1 MTTYSRQP
9 LALRWLALLAAA
21 ILSLS
26 ALLISPLTAHANAT
40 NPEKTSISIVSSH
53 TGATQAAA
61 NPLQVVTATIT
72 FDQNITVS
80 SASALRAELDV
91 SLNGT
96 NIPAIG
102 ETSPDP
108 YMVFDVGTI
117 GTNYFTVKIY
127 TPDPP
132 PANGEFSIVGADL
145 TITSASTNATLGKVL
160 NSVTKT
166 GTSNVALWPNTAFS
180 NQIIATGLGFGTAT
194 STPGDN
200 FTSISPSLTI
210 PISSLPQVRGVNY
223 VELGYTDDTGFH
235 KVYAT
240 TDPFG
245 DYTYFLAVWPTG
257 VPSLTGCI
265 PLYSGSFITKTA
277 NDYANT
283 IASAINYPFN
293 NTGYTATVTG
303 GTLTVTKN
311 TMVYDDGETIS
322 LRVINYT
329 NQ

>member
-9 LALRWLALLAAA
+9 LAMRWLALLAVA

-26 ALLISPLTAHANAT
+26 ALLLSPLTAHANAT
-40 NPEKTSISIVSSH
+40 NPEKSSISIVSSH

-96 NIPAIG
+96 NIPAVG
-102 ETSPDP
+102 EVSPDP
-108 YMVFDVGTI
+108 YMIFDVGTI

-127 TPDPP
+127 TPNPP
-132 PANGEFSIVGADL
+132 PASGMFAIMGAAL
-145 TITSASTNATLGKVL
+145 SITSSSTDATLGKVL

-166 GTSNVALWPNTAFS
+166 GTSDVALWPNTAFS
-180 NQIIATGLGFGTAT
+180 NQIIATGLGFGSAT

-200 FTSISPSLTI
+200 ATSTAPSLSI
-210 PISSLPQVRGVNY
+210 PISSLPQVRGVSY

-235 KVYAT
+235 KVNAT
-240 TDPFG
+240 YDSSGLPFSWPS
-245 DYTYFLAVWPTG
+245 AVS
-257 VPSLTGCI
+257 SLTGTI
-265 PLYSGSFITKTA
+265 PLHSHMFVTLTA

-283 IASAINYPFN
+283 IASAINYPGN
-293 NTGYTATVTG
+293 TTGYTATVSG
-303 GTLTVTKN
+303 GTLTITKN
-311 TMVYDDGETIS
+311 TGVYDDGETIS

>member
-1 MTTYSRQP
+1 M
-9 LALRWLALLAAA
+9 RWLALLAAA

-40 NPEKTSISIVSSH
+40 NPEKSSISIVSSH
-53 TGATQAAA
+53 TGATQTAA

-80 SASALRAELDV
+80 SAAALRAELDV

-96 NIPAIG
+96 NIPAVG
-102 ETSPDP
+102 EVSPDP
-108 YMVFDVGTI
+108 YMIFDIGTI

-132 PANGEFSIVGADL
+132 PASGMFAIMGAAL
-145 TITSASTNATLGKVL
+145 SITSSSTDATLGKVL

-180 NQIIATGLGFGTAT
+180 NQIIATGLAFGTGT
-194 STPGDN
+194 STAGN
-200 FTSISPSLTI
+200 IGTSTAPSLVI
-210 PISSLPQVRGVNY
+210 PISNLPQVRGVSY
-223 VELGYTDDTGFH
+223 VELGSVVSSTITP
-235 KVYAT
+235 VPAT
-240 TDPFG
+240 YDGSGLTFS
-245 DYTYFLAVWPTG
+245 WPTS
-257 VPSLTGCI
+257 VPSLEGTI
-265 PLYSGSFITKTA
+265 PLHSHMFVTLTA

-283 IASAINYPFN
+283 IAAAINYPGN
-293 NTGYTATVTG
+293 YTGYSASVSG
-303 GTLTVTKN
+303 GTLTITKTDPYVT
-311 TMVYDDGETIS
+311 GETIS